1 METERKRWKLG
12 DDVSV
17 EDNILDGF
25 TFKDLILAVH
35 CNCRRITPDA
45 VKRELKDMME
55 SRMEDLNYLL
65 EHNMSEIIAEAK
77 KGRGGYES

>member
-1 METERKRWKLG
+1 MERNWKLG
-12 DDVSV
+12 DDLATS
-17 EDNILDGF
+17 DSLLDGI
-25 TFKDLILAVH
+25 TFDDLILAVH

-45 VKRELKDMME
+45 VKRELKDMIAF
-55 SRMEDLNYLL
+55 RMEDLNYLL